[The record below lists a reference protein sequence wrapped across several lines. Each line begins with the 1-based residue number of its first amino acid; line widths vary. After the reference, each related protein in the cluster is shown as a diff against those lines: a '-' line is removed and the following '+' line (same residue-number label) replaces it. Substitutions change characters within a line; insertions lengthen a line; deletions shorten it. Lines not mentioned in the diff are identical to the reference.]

1 MDQKDQYVLKNDKLT
16 QQRKKEIK
24 EKLSLVCN
32 RDENI
37 DEILNSLEAYCTVI
51 LNTLKMV
58 SL

>member
-37 DEILNSLEAYCTVI
+37 DELLISLEAYCTIV
-51 LNTLKMV
+51 LNTLK
-58 SL
+58 

>member
-32 RDENI
+32 SDENI
-37 DEILNSLEAYCTVI
+37 DEILNSLEAYCTFI
-51 LNTLKMV
+51 LNTLK
-58 SL
+58 

>member
-24 EKLSLVCN
+24 EKLSLICN

-37 DEILNSLEAYCTVI
+37 DEILNSLEAYCTII
-51 LNTLKMV
+51 LNTLK
-58 SL
+58 

>member
-32 RDENI
+32 RDENN
-37 DEILNSLEAYCTVI
+37 DEILNSLEAYCTII
-51 LNTLKMV
+51 LNTLK
-58 SL
+58 

>member
-37 DEILNSLEAYCTVI
+37 DELLISLEAYCIII
-51 LNTLKMV
+51 LNTLK
-58 SL
+58 